1 MSYEKIESPK
11 HYNNQ
16 QMEVWEMML
25 KLFGKEKFLA
35 FCQLN
40 SFKYRMRAGLKPG
53 NEIHEDIEKALWY
66 ENKINTLKNTNG
78 AESNDLP
85 DNVSSTGGDGHH
97 PVYSYVK
104 DKKRKVEAAGGSD
117 SKLVHREEKGESR
130 PKSKLARRSVQRGS
144 AKGGEEG

>member
-1 MSYEKIESPK
+1 
-11 HYNNQ
+11 
-16 QMEVWEMML
+16 MML
-25 KLFGKEKFLA
+25 KLFGEEKFLA

-97 PVYSYVK
+97 PVYS
-104 DKKRKVEAAGGSD
+104 
-117 SKLVHREEKGESR
+117 
-130 PKSKLARRSVQRGS
+130 
-144 AKGGEEG
+144 